1 MGGLSDFNSHNYTFL
16 ASKERKNFEIYDIN
30 REKKICPK
38 TNLKLNQI
46 IKVESTQKTQKHQK
60 IQNVNP

>member
-1 MGGLSDFNSHNYTFL
+1 MTLIV
-16 ASKERKNFEIYDIN
+16 K
-30 REKKICPK
+30 KKICPK